1 MLQMIKDR
9 ERGFGLCI
17 EGTQIHNSKL
27 LVQHRSM
34 DVAILK
40 YQLDNGAD
48 VQYKLELHSNG
59 EISQQAVV
67 SNSTNRSVQ
76 VNYVVGLNISVH
88 RASYGQ
94 LTEGGPLPLPAC
106 ENELKVHRDDNFFS
120 ISNPFLDAHLQGR
133 ADIDGQRLSLVGVP
147 DSAEAG
153 VVSSSLEGLLVIPP
167 SSNITLST
175 QFLLVPGRLKARCLL
190 QDSLALASQDIA
202 ELGWVDAETCE
213 NYIIRRNVDYILGNC
228 CIPVSNTE
236 VCMITDHVALP
247 LGWNR
252 DN

>member
-1 MLQMIKDR
+1 MLQMIKNG

-17 EGTQIHNSKL
+17 EGSQIKNTKL
-27 LVQHRSM
+27 SVHHRSM
-34 DVAILK
+34 DVAILN
-40 YQLDNGAD
+40 YQLANGAE
-48 VQYKLELHSNG
+48 VQYKLELHPNG
-59 EISQQAVV
+59 EVSQQAVI
-67 SNSTNRSVQ
+67 SNSANHSVE

-106 ENELKVHRDDNFFS
+106 ENQLKVHRDDNFFS

-133 ADIDGQRLSLVGVP
+133 GEIDGRPLPLVGVQ
-147 DSAEAG
+147 DSTEAG
-153 VVSSSLEGLLVIPP
+153 VVSSSIKDALVIPP
-167 SSNITLST
+167 SSSITLRT
-175 QFLLVPGRLKARCLL
+175 QFLLVSGRMKTRCLL
-190 QDSLALASQDIA
+190 QDPITASSQKIA
-202 ELGWVDAETCE
+202 ELGWVDAGKCE

-236 VCMITDHVALP
+236 VCMVTDHVALP